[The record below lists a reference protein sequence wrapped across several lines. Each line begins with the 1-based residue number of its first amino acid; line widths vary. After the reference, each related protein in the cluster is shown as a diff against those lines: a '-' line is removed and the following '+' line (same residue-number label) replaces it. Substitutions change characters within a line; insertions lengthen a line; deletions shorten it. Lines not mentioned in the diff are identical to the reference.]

1 MKFSTVKIRRSGKCN
16 LWEVHFEDLPG
27 DRSNWNYGPH
37 NSGVFHYPR
46 RMGKEKAFEE
56 LKAHMVARLEEEI
69 AALTKSLVKMKA
81 LKMPDENFT
90 RG

>member
-1 MKFSTVKIRRSGKCN
+1 
-16 LWEVHFEDLPG
+16 
-27 DRSNWNYGPH
+27 
-37 NSGVFHYPR
+37 
-46 RMGKEKAFEE
+46 MGKEKAFEE